1 MFFEILYEFY
11 MRRIVSQILT
21 SAPQAQM
28 GVIKHVPMWTE
39 DSTVA
44 VNSASHWAMTESRV
58 IKVSIN
64 ISISWFL
71 SCFALFIYSTIW
83 ALYMVFFSCGY
94 MFPVPC
100 VEL

>member
-1 MFFEILYEFY
+1 
-11 MRRIVSQILT
+11 MRCIVSQILT

-44 VNSASHWAMTESRV
+44 VNSASLWAMTESRV

-83 ALYMVFFSCGY
+83 ALYMWGFFSCGY
-94 MFPVPC
+94 MFSVPC

>member
-44 VNSASHWAMTESRV
+44 VNSASHWAMTESPV
-58 IKVSIN
+58 I
-64 ISISWFL
+64 
-71 SCFALFIYSTIW
+71 
-83 ALYMVFFSCGY
+83 
-94 MFPVPC
+94 
-100 VEL
+100 